1 MAEALYKSQ
10 VSLLL
15 QVLPEVAKEECFALH
30 GGTAINLFVRD
41 MPRLSVDIDLTYIPI
56 EDRNTSLKG
65 IAEALLRIKENITNI
80 LPSADIQ
87 FQKDI
92 SKLQVANRGVQIK
105 IEVNQTN
112 RGLLEPPVKLVLCN
126 SAQEEFD
133 AFCATQVV
141 SIGQLY
147 GGKIC
152 AALDRQ
158 HPRDLFDVKLLLE
171 NEGLTEEIKIGLI
184 LCILS
189 SNRPIHE
196 LLSPNLLDQS
206 QAFINQFEGMTID
219 PFTYEEYEATR
230 LELIKTVQNS
240 LEDQDKKFLLS
251 LKELSPNW
259 SIYGFQRFPS
269 VQWKLQNLKQLKEGN
284 PEKHLELSKLLNKLL
299 DSLS

>member
-1 MAEALYKSQ
+1 MAEPFYKSQ
-10 VSLLL
+10 VSLML

-56 EDRNTSLKG
+56 EDRNTSFQR

-92 SKLQVANRGVQIK
+92 SKLQVVNRGVQIK

-158 HPRDLFDVKLLLE
+158 HPRDLFDVKLMLE
-171 NEGLTEEIKIGLI
+171 NEGLTEEIKKGLI

-206 QAFINQFEGMTID
+206 QAFINQFEGMTIE

-230 LELIKTVQNS
+230 LELIKTIQNN

-259 SIYGFQRFPS
+259 SIYNFERFPS
-269 VQWKLQNLKQLKEGN
+269 VQWKSQNLKRLKEDN
-284 PEKHLELSKLLNKLL
+284 PRKHLELSKLLNELL
-299 DSLS
+299 DSL

>member
-1 MAEALYKSQ
+1 MAEAHYKSQ

-15 QVLPEVAKEECFALH
+15 QVLPEVDKEECFALH

-133 AFCATQVV
+133 AFCAMQVV

-171 NEGLTEEIKIGLI
+171 NEGLTEEIKIGLM

-206 QAFINQFEGMTID
+206 QAFINQFEGMTIE
-219 PFTYEEYEATR
+219 PFTYEEYETAR
-230 LELIKTVQNS
+230 LELIKSVQNS

-251 LKELSPNW
+251 VKELSPNW
-259 SIYGFQRFPS
+259 SIHDFKRFPS
-269 VQWKLQNLKQLKEGN
+269 VQWKLQNLKRLKEGN
-284 PEKHLELSKLLNKLL
+284 PEKHLEFSNLLKELL
-299 DSLS
+299 DGL

>member
-10 VSLLL
+10 ASLLL

-41 MPRLSVDIDLTYIPI
+41 MPRLSVDIDLTYTPI

-65 IAEALLRIKENITNI
+65 IAEALLRIKENIEKI
-80 LPSADIQ
+80 IPSADIQ

-92 SKLQVANRGVQIK
+92 SKLQVVNRGVQIK

-112 RGLLEPPVKLVLCN
+112 RGLLELPVKLVLCN

-133 AFCATQVV
+133 AFCAMQVV

-171 NEGLTEEIKIGLI
+171 NEGLTEEIKMGLM

-206 QAFINQFEGMTID
+206 QAFINQFEGMTIE

-230 LELIKTVQNS
+230 LDLIQIVQSS
-240 LEDQDKKFLLS
+240 LEDKDKEFLLS
-251 LKELSPNW
+251 VKELNPNW
-259 SIYGFQRFPS
+259 SIYDFERFPS
-269 VQWKLQNLKQLKEGN
+269 VQWKLQNLKRLKEGT
-284 PEKHLELSKLLNKLL
+284 PEKQIELSKLLNELFERL
-299 DSLS
+299 